1 MSDSKE
7 ITFQIERQKPDN
19 GDESYWDE
27 FVLEA
32 KPMDSVLDCLEEIRG
47 HQDGSLAYRKSCAHG
62 VCGSDAMNIN
72 GQNRLACQTLLD
84 DLDFPDKVAVRPLPA
99 MDTIKDLVV
108 DQDRFFKKNR
118 SVKPFMINESTMPDR
133 ERKQS
138 AEDQKQIE
146 ESTTC
151 IQCGACTSSCP
162 SSWNNPDYI
171 GPAAMLKAYRYT
183 FDSRDEGADE
193 RLDAVDVSDGLWRCH
208 TIFNCVEACPKDI
221 NLTWHISELKKA
233 ATNREL

>member
-1 MSDSKE
+1 ME
-7 ITFQIERQKPDN
+7 T
-19 GDESYWDE
+19 
-27 FVLEA
+27 V
-32 KPMDSVLDCLEEIRG
+32 
-47 HQDGSLAYRKSCAHG
+47 
-62 VCGSDAMNIN
+62 
-72 GQNRLACQTLLD
+72 
-84 DLDFPDKVAVRPLPA
+84 
-99 MDTIKDLVV
+99 KDLVV
-108 DQDRFFKKNR
+108 DMDRFERKTR
-118 SVKPFMINESTMPDR
+118 QIKPYQITNEKMPSK

-138 AEDQKQIE
+138 PDEQKRIE

-183 FDSRDEGADE
+183 FDTRDDGADE
-193 RLDAVDVSDGLWRCH
+193 RLDALDVDDGLWRCH

-233 ATNREL
+233 VADREI